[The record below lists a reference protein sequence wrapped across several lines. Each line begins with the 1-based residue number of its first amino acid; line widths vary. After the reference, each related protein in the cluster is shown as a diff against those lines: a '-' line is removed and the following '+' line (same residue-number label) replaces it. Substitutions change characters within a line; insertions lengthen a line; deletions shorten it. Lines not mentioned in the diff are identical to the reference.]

1 MISLTMRTLRHRKAA
16 FAGAFV
22 ALLCAAALVCACG
35 MLLETGLRASI
46 TPERYAGTPVIVTG
60 DQFARQTT
68 REPKGKVKTK
78 AKPLSERAWVSASLA
93 ERLRQ
98 VPGVSRVVTEVT
110 FPAYV
115 AGRRFQG
122 HGWESAALTPF
133 TLRSGREPRAV
144 GEVVVEA
151 ASGFSVG
158 ARVPVRTVA
167 GSRTYLVT
175 GVTAQNLPSQDT
187 LFFATAESRRL
198 AGRPGQVS
206 AIGVFPEV
214 DVSAAL
220 KDAAL
225 KDAAPTGAAPTGA
238 APADAV
244 RKGAAA
250 ADGRGAAPDVRALAY
265 TGDERGTVEFLDA
278 EESRVRLISLG
289 GAIGGTSLL
298 VAVLV
303 VVGTFA
309 LSIQQRQREIALLR
323 AVAATPRQVRAM
335 LGGEAV
341 LISVVAGVLGSAAG
355 VGLGFW
361 LRSRFVALG
370 AMPENLR
377 LVVSPIPMFAALLT
391 TMVAAW
397 AAARLSAR
405 RAVRIRPVE
414 ALGEA
419 ELPAARMPRGRMVA
433 GLLCTAVGVAL
444 TLLLS
449 ALSTEAASG
458 PVTMLTALVWTIA
471 VALLG
476 PVIARTATA
485 LLGVP
490 LRASRVGG
498 YLAAANLRAGS
509 KRLASVITPLSLMV
523 AMTCTILFVQTT
535 MGHAAQEQ
543 ATAGTRAEHILGPH
557 VPSSTAAAV
566 REVPGV
572 EAVTEV
578 LRTSVRVGLDKY
590 GAQAVTA
597 DGLANTMDLGVVAG
611 KLDDLDNGSVA
622 VSRTAAERLG
632 VSVGAKIRL
641 TLGDGTPAEL
651 RVIAL
656 YNRGLGFGELTLSHA
671 LVAGHVDDP
680 LGTVLVAAP
689 SLTRAD
695 LERAVPDAGV
705 LDRAQAAEAGAANA
719 EVNYVAMGLIIA
731 FTAIAVV
738 NTLAM
743 STSARSRELALLRL
757 VGTTR
762 RQALRMLR
770 LETLTAVA
778 VAVTIGTAIALIT
791 LSAFS
796 TGMTGSAVPYV
807 PPLTYLAVISV
818 AAALA
823 LVATA
828 LPARLALSRRPVE
841 AIGARE

>member
-1 MISLTMRTLRHRKAA
+1 
-16 FAGAFV
+16 
-22 ALLCAAALVCACG
+22 
-35 MLLETGLRASI
+35 
-46 TPERYAGTPVIVTG
+46 VIVTG
-60 DQFARQTT
+60 DQFVRQTVRKSEEKT
-68 REPKGKVKTK
+68 KTK
-78 AKPLSERAWVSASLA
+78 AKPLSEQAWVSASLA
-93 ERLRQ
+93 ERLRR

-110 FPAYV
+110 FSAYV
-115 AGRRFQG
+115 GGRPFQG

-133 TLRSGREPRAV
+133 TLRLGREPRAA

-158 ARVPVRTVA
+158 ARVPVRTAA
-167 GSRTYLVT
+167 GSKTYLVT
-175 GVTAQNLPSQDT
+175 GVTAQKLPSQDT
-187 LFFATAESRRL
+187 LFFATAESRSL

-206 AIGVFPEV
+206 AIGVFPQV

-220 KDAAL
+220 RD
-225 KDAAPTGAAPTGA
+225 
-238 APADAV
+238 
-244 RKGAAA
+244 AAA
-250 ADGRGAAPDVRALAY
+250 AGGREAAPDVRALAY

-278 EESRVRLISLG
+278 ENSRVKLISLG

-298 VAVLV
+298 VAILV

-341 LISVVAGVLGSAAG
+341 LISVVAGALGSAAG
-355 VGLGFW
+355 LGLGFW

-377 LVVSPIPMFAALLT
+377 LVVSPFPMLVALLT

-419 ELPAARMPRGRMVA
+419 ELPAVRMPRGRLVA
-433 GLLCTAVGVAL
+433 GLLCTAGGVAL

-458 PVTMLTALVWTIA
+458 PVTMLTALVWTVA

-523 AMTCTILFVQTT
+523 ALTCTILFVQTT
-535 MGHAAQEQ
+535 MGRAAQEQ

-557 VPSSTAAAV
+557 VPSSMAAV
-566 REVPGV
+566 VRKVSGV

-578 LRTSVRVGLDKY
+578 LHTSVRVGLDKY

-597 DGLANTMDLGVVAG
+597 DGLARTMDLGVVAG
-611 KLDDLDNGSVA
+611 ELGDLDDGSVA

-651 RVIAL
+651 RVIAV
-656 YNRGLGFGELTLSHA
+656 YTRGLGFGELTLSHA
-671 LVAGHVDDP
+671 LVAEHVDDP

-689 SLTRAD
+689 SVTRAE
-695 LERAVPDAGV
+695 LELAVPDVSV
-705 LDRAQAAEAGAANA
+705 LDRAQAAEVGAANA

-743 STSARSRELALLRL
+743 STSARSREFALLRL

-762 RQALRMLR
+762 RQVLRMLR
-770 LETLTAVA
+770 LETLTAVI
-778 VAVTIGTAIALIT
+778 VAVTAGTGIALIT
-791 LSAFS
+791 LSAYS
-796 TGMTGSAVPYV
+796 MGMTGSAVPYI

-828 LPARLALSRRPVE
+828 LPARLALSRHPVE